1 MKVEYKKEWK
11 HLYATSKKEVSVVDV
26 PPLNYLMID
35 GKGDPNTSPDYQ
47 AALEA
52 LYGTAY
58 TLKFHLK
65 KLGLEP
71 DFTVMS
77 LEGLWWMEG
86 PGGFDVNDK
95 DNWLWTSMIVQPPH
109 VTHEHIETAKEQ
121 LRDKKDPPAL
131 SKLRFETYHEGPSAQ
146 IIHIGPYDEEGPAVE
161 QIRSFIRESGRRP
174 HRKHHEIYLS
184 DPRRTAPEKLK
195 TIIRQPM
202 TEA

>member
-65 KLGLEP
+65 KLGLYKRQL
-71 DFTVMS
+71 T
-77 LEGLWWMEG
+77 
-86 PGGFDVNDK
+86 N
-95 DNWLWTSMIVQPPH
+95 TSKRPRSSS
-109 VTHEHIETAKEQ
+109 VTKRIP
-121 LRDKKDPPAL
+121 R
-131 SKLRFETYHEGPSAQ
+131 PS
-146 IIHIGPYDEEGPAVE
+146 P
-161 QIRSFIRESGRRP
+161 S
-174 HRKHHEIYLS
+174 
-184 DPRRTAPEKLK
+184 
-195 TIIRQPM
+195 
-202 TEA
+202 